1 MRAEDFTGA
10 AKLIARKH
18 YHDAMPPDD
27 IIATFS
33 DIGGKVAADTGVTQP
48 IALMTPAAGLSP
60 SEATNDLERELLI
73 LVNKGR
79 ADPGPAEMGS
89 ILQELAGEDGD
100 SDLLPPVNV
109 EPPVITPSSAAVGD
123 TLTCSTGVW
132 NNAPTRYEY
141 AWRHVASSEIGL
153 NAPTLPLYE
162 GDVGKLITCRVTPF
176 NAAGSSYA
184 DAEAVG
190 PITETR

>member
-1 MRAEDFTGA
+1 MRAEEFTGA
-10 AKLIARKH
+10 AKLLARKH
-18 YHDAMPPDD
+18 FHDAMPPDD
-27 IIATFS
+27 ITGTFA
-33 DIGGKVAADTGVTQP
+33 DIGAKVAADTKTTQP
-48 IALMTPAAGLSP
+48 IALMTPAKGLMP
-60 SEATNDLERELLI
+60 SEAKNDLERELLI

-79 ADPGPAEMGS
+79 ADPGAAVMGD
-89 ILQELAGEDGD
+89 ILQELSGEDGGGE
-100 SDLLPPVNV
+100 DLLPPLNTDRP
-109 EPPVITPSSAAVGD
+109 EITGGTAVGD
-123 TLTCSTGVW
+123 TLTCSTGLW
-132 NNAPTRYEY
+132 SYAPTRYDY

-162 GDVGKLITCRVTPF
+162 GDVGKQITCRVTAF